1 MRLWSLH
8 PQYLDTRGL
17 VALWREAL
25 LAQVVLLGQTRGY
38 TRHPQLI
45 RFKQSASPSHA
56 IGAYL
61 RGVWAEADR
70 RGYRFDASKIA
81 LAGDVASMPVT
92 AGQLSHELGHLR
104 GKLLR
109 RAPDLLVFMPAI
121 AQPHPLFHVV
131 SGDIETWEIL

>member
-25 LAQVVLLGQTRGY
+25 LAQAVLLGQTRGY

-45 RFKQSASPSHA
+45 RFTQSPRPIHA

-61 RGVWAEADR
+61 HGVWVEADR
-70 RGYRFDASKIA
+70 RGYRFDAGKIA
-81 LAGDVASMPVT
+81 RAGGASSLSVT
-92 AGQLSHELGHLR
+92 TGQLGHELNHLR

-109 RAPDLLVFMPAI
+109 RAPDLLMSMPEI

-131 SGDIETWEIL
+131 SGDIEAWEIL